1 MVYMET
7 YLPQSVAPATVPH
20 DIITIGGIRVL
31 RPSEWEKLRHAMITD
46 EQRQLVAEALAA
58 GDIAKANR
66 IQRYQIVCDALL
78 FTGMR
83 IVELKAMQR
92 DWFRPARRVVVIP
105 KSAVKKKRSLYTE
118 RTVMLSL
125 PGCDAVERYLNA
137 GLKWP
142 ANPNGFRTSLIRYA
156 LKAGISPA
164 GITTKM
170 FRKTWVSWLMACYP
184 ERELYISASMGHDAA
199 TMRRHYLSLG
209 FERGEVERM
218 REYIN
223 GWGVLV

>member
-1 MVYMET
+1 MET
-7 YLPQSVAPATVPH
+7 YQPQVVAPAPVSQ

-31 RPSEWEKLRHAMITD
+31 RPSEWERLRHAMITD
-46 EQRQLVAEALAA
+46 DQRQIVADALAS
-58 GDIAKANR
+58 GDTAKANH

-83 IVELKAMQR
+83 IVELKGMKR

-105 KSAVKKKRSLYTE
+105 KSAIKKKRTLYTE

-125 PGCDAVERYLNA
+125 PGCDAVERYLSA
-137 GLKWP
+137 DLPWIT
-142 ANPNGFRTSLIRYA
+142 NPNGFRTSLIRYS
-156 LKAGISPA
+156 LKAGISTA

-199 TMRRHYLSLG
+199 TMRNHYLALG
-209 FERGEVERM
+209 WERSEVEKM
-218 REYIN
+218 RQYID